1 LKTSILNSKNHK
13 EMGLFNNLFKKKEE
27 NTESTTNQSNNTIHF
42 TSENDF
48 LEKFGALALEKQRN
62 LFEITGGLSW
72 NVDMNKEEITFG
84 DDLTF
89 PMQVLG
95 SFSHSSETWLWLWE
109 NKAGGYAESVMQ
121 QALSL
126 KKYGEEN
133 NIELL
138 SVGKFDAVPNDLHL
152 IGMVATMMFNLSGY
166 YLGNYGQ
173 GTMVVTIKDD
183 AIDKTESEEF
193 SRILTVFPEL
203 ISTFE
208 IQNHKDAFSNYLSQK
223 GFELTS
229 NGNEVKAEKNGQII
243 TATFNENNL
252 LTNLNGNS

>member
-1 LKTSILNSKNHK
+1 
-13 EMGLFNNLFKKKEE
+13 MGIFDNLFKKKEE
-27 NTESTTNQSNNTIHF
+27 KAVSSINQTINF

-48 LEKFGALALEKQRN
+48 LEKYGALALEKQRN
-62 LFEITGGLSW
+62 LYNVTGGLSW
-72 NVDMNKEEITFG
+72 NVDMDKEEITFG

-109 NKAGGYAESVMQ
+109 NKAGGYAESVMKD
-121 QALSL
+121 ALLL

-133 NIELL
+133 NIDLL
-138 SVGKFDAVPNDLHL
+138 TVGKFDAVQNDLHL
-152 IGMVATMMFNLSGY
+152 IGMIAVTMFNSSGY

-183 AIDKTESEEF
+183 SIDNTESEEF

-208 IQNHKDAFSNYLSQK
+208 IQNHKNAFTNYLSQK
-223 GFELTS
+223 GYELTL
-229 NGNEVKAEKNGQII
+229 NENEIKAEKNGQII
-243 TATFNENNL
+243 TAVFNDDNL
-252 LTNLNGNS
+252 LINLNGNS

>member
-1 LKTSILNSKNHK
+1 
-13 EMGLFNNLFKKKEE
+13 MGLFNNLFKKKEE
-27 NTESTTNQSNNTIHF
+27 KTASTTTQNNQTISF

-48 LEKFGALALEKQRN
+48 LEKFGAIALEKQRN

-95 SFSHSSETWLWLWE
+95 SFSHSSETWLWIWD
-109 NKAGGYAESVMQ
+109 NKAGGYAESVMK
-121 QALSL
+121 QALLL

-133 NIELL
+133 NIDLL
-138 SVGKFDAVPNDLHL
+138 TVGKFDATQNDLHL
-152 IGMVATMMFNLSGY
+152 IGMIAVEMFNASGY

-173 GTMVVTIKDD
+173 GTMVVTIKSD
-183 AIDKTESEEF
+183 AVDNVESEELA
-193 SRILTVFPEL
+193 RILTVFPEL

-208 IQNHKDAFSNYLSQK
+208 IQNHKNAFTNYLSQK
-223 GFELTS
+223 GYELTS
-229 NGNEVKAEKNGQII
+229 NGNEIKAEKNGNVIN
-243 TATFNENNL
+243 AVFNDDNL
-252 LTNLNGNS
+252 LIKLNGNS

>member
-1 LKTSILNSKNHK
+1 
-13 EMGLFNNLFKKKEE
+13 MGIFDNIFKKKEE
-27 NTESTTNQSNNTIHF
+27 KAASTNTQNNPIISF
-42 TSENDF
+42 DSENDF

-62 LFEITGGLSW
+62 LYTVTGGLSW

-138 SVGKFDAVPNDLHL
+138 SVGKFDAVPNDLHF
-152 IGMVATMMFNLSGY
+152 IGMVATTMFNLSGY

-183 AIDKTESEEF
+183 SIDNAESEEL

-203 ISTFE
+203 ISTFD
-208 IQNHKDAFSNYLSQK
+208 IVNHKNAFTNYLSQK
-223 GFELTS
+223 GYKLTV
-229 NGNEVKAEKNGQII
+229 NGNEVKAEKSDNVIN
-243 TATFNENNL
+243 AAFNQHNL
-252 LTNLNGNS
+252 LTSLNGNS

>member
-1 LKTSILNSKNHK
+1 
-13 EMGLFNNLFKKKEE
+13 MGIFDNLFKKKEE
-27 NTESTTNQSNNTIHF
+27 KTASKTTQNNQTISF

-62 LFEITGGLSW
+62 LYTVTGGLSW
-72 NVDMNKEEITFG
+72 NVNMDAEEITFG

-152 IGMVATMMFNLSGY
+152 IGMVATVMFNLSGY

-173 GTMVVTIKDD
+173 GTMVVTIKDES
-183 AIDKTESEEF
+183 IDNTESEEF

-208 IQNHKDAFSNYLSQK
+208 IQNHKNAFSNYLSQK

-229 NGNEVKAEKNGQII
+229 DGNEVKAQKNDKVIN
-243 TATFNENNL
+243 ATFNENNL
-252 LTNLNGNS
+252 LINLNGNS

>member
-1 LKTSILNSKNHK
+1 
-13 EMGLFNNLFKKKEE
+13 MGIFNNLFKKKEKE
-27 NTESTTNQSNNTIHF
+27 TASTNTQTNQTISF

-62 LFEITGGLSW
+62 LYEVTGGLSW
-72 NVDMNKEEITFG
+72 NVNMDNEEITFG
-84 DDLTF
+84 DHLTF

-95 SFSHSSETWLWLWE
+95 SFSHSSETWLWLWD
-109 NKAGGYAESVMQ
+109 NKAGGYAESVMK

-138 SVGKFDAVPNDLHL
+138 SIGKFDAVQNDLHL
-152 IGMVATMMFNLSGY
+152 IGMVATTMFNLSGY

-183 AIDKTESEEF
+183 SIDNIESEEF
-193 SRILTVFPEL
+193 SRIITVFPEL

-208 IQNHKDAFSNYLSQK
+208 IQNHKNAFSNYLSQK
-223 GFELTS
+223 GYELTV
-229 NGNEVKAEKNGQII
+229 NGNEVKAQKNDKVI
-243 TATFNENNL
+243 TATFNEKNL
-252 LTNLNGNS
+252 LINLNGNS

>member
-1 LKTSILNSKNHK
+1 
-13 EMGLFNNLFKKKEE
+13 MGIFDNLFKKKEE
-27 NTESTTNQSNNTIHF
+27 KTASSSTQNNQTISF
-42 TSENDF
+42 TSENNF

-62 LFEITGGLSW
+62 LYNVTGGLSW
-72 NVDMNKEEITFG
+72 NVNMDAEEITFG

-95 SFSHSSETWLWLWE
+95 SFSHSSETWLWLWD

-133 NIELL
+133 NIDLL

-152 IGMVATMMFNLSGY
+152 IGMIATTMFNLSGY

-173 GTMVVTIKDD
+173 GTMVVTLKDD
-183 AIDKTESEEF
+183 SIDNTESEEF

-208 IQNHKDAFSNYLSQK
+208 IQNHKNAFTNYLSKK
-223 GFELTS
+223 GFELS
-229 NGNEVKAEKNGQII
+229 LNGNEIKAEKNGNVIN
-243 TATFNENNL
+243 AVFNDNNL
-252 LTNLNGNS
+252 LTSLNGNS

>member
-1 LKTSILNSKNHK
+1 
-13 EMGLFNNLFKKKEE
+13 MGLFNNLFKKKEE
-27 NTESTTNQSNNTIHF
+27 TTASTINQQNNTKHF

-62 LFEITGGLSW
+62 LYTVTGGLSW

-95 SFSHSSETWLWLWE
+95 SFSHSSETWLWIWD
-109 NKAGGYAESVMQ
+109 NKAGGYAESVMK
-121 QALSL
+121 QALLL
-126 KKYGEEN
+126 KQYGEEN
-133 NIELL
+133 NIDIL
-138 SVGKFDAVPNDLHL
+138 SVGQFDAVENDLHI
-152 IGMVATMMFNLSGY
+152 IGMMAVEMFNASGY

-173 GTMVVTIKDD
+173 GTMVVTLKSDIVDQS
-183 AIDKTESEEF
+183 ESEEL

-208 IQNHKDAFSNYLSQK
+208 IRNHKNAFTNYLSQK
-223 GFELTS
+223 GYKLTS
-229 NGNEVKAEKNGQII
+229 NGNEVKAEKNTAII
-243 TATFNENNL
+243 NAVFNENNL
-252 LTNLNGNS
+252 LTKLNGNS

>member
-1 LKTSILNSKNHK
+1 
-13 EMGLFNNLFKKKEE
+13 MGLFDNLFKKKEE
-27 NTESTTNQSNNTIHF
+27 KTESTTNQQNAAKHF

-48 LEKFGALALEKQRN
+48 LEKYGALALEKQRN
-62 LFEITGGLSW
+62 LYAVTGGLSW
-72 NVDMNKEEITFG
+72 NVNMDAEEITFG

-95 SFSHSSETWLWLWE
+95 SFSHSSQTWLWLWD

-133 NIELL
+133 NIDLL

-152 IGMVATMMFNLSGY
+152 IGMVATTMFNLSGY

-173 GTMVVTIKDD
+173 GTMVVTLKDES
-183 AIDKTESEEF
+183 IDNTESEEF

-208 IQNHKDAFSNYLSQK
+208 IQNHKNAFTNYLSQK
-223 GFELTS
+223 GFELSS
-229 NGNEVKAEKNGQII
+229 NGNEIKAEKDGNVIN
-243 TATFNENNL
+243 AVFNDANL
-252 LTNLNGNS
+252 LTSLNGNS

>member
-1 LKTSILNSKNHK
+1 
-13 EMGLFNNLFKKKEE
+13 MGIFDNLFKKKEE
-27 NTESTTNQSNNTIHF
+27 KAVSSINQTINF

-48 LEKFGALALEKQRN
+48 LEKYGALALEKQRN
-62 LFEITGGLSW
+62 LYNVTGGLSW
-72 NVDMNKEEITFG
+72 NVDMDKEEITFG

-109 NKAGGYAESVMQ
+109 NKAGGYAESVMKD
-121 QALSL
+121 ALLL

-133 NIELL
+133 NIDLL
-138 SVGKFDAVPNDLHL
+138 TVGKFDAVQNDLHL
-152 IGMVATMMFNLSGY
+152 IGMIAVTMFNSSGY

-183 AIDKTESEEF
+183 SIDNTESEEF

-208 IQNHKDAFSNYLSQK
+208 IQNHKNAFTNYLSQK
-223 GFELTS
+223 GYELTS
-229 NGNEVKAEKNGQII
+229 NKNEIKAEKNGQII
-243 TATFNENNL
+243 TAVFNDDNL
-252 LTNLNGNS
+252 LINLNGNS

>member
-1 LKTSILNSKNHK
+1 
-13 EMGLFNNLFKKKEE
+13 MGLFNNLFKKKEE
-27 NTESTTNQSNNTIHF
+27 NTESNTNQLNVAKHF

-48 LEKFGALALEKQRN
+48 LEKYGALALEKQRN
-62 LFEITGGLSW
+62 LYSVTGELSW

-121 QALSL
+121 QALLL
-126 KKYGEEN
+126 KQYGEEN

-138 SVGKFDAVPNDLHL
+138 SVGKFDAVQNDLHL
-152 IGMVATMMFNLSGY
+152 IGMIATEMFNLSGY

-183 AIDKTESEEF
+183 AIDNSESEEL

-208 IQNHKDAFSNYLSQK
+208 IQNHKNAFTNYLSQK
-223 GFELTS
+223 GFELTP
-229 NGNEVKAEKNGQII
+229 NGNEVKAEKDGNII
-243 TATFNENNL
+243 NAVFNENNL
-252 LTNLNGNS
+252 LTALNGNS

>member
-1 LKTSILNSKNHK
+1 
-13 EMGLFNNLFKKKEE
+13 MGIFNNLFKKKEE
-27 NTESTTNQSNNTIHF
+27 KTESQNNIHF

-62 LFEITGGLSW
+62 LYEVTGGLSW
-72 NVDMNKEEITFG
+72 NVDMGKEEIIFG
-84 DDLTF
+84 DQLTF
-89 PMQVLG
+89 PIQVLG

-126 KKYGEEN
+126 KKYGKEN

-152 IGMVATMMFNLSGY
+152 IGMVATTMFNASGY

-173 GTMVVTIKDD
+173 GTMVVTIKSEK
-183 AIDKTESEEF
+183 IDNIESEEF

-208 IQNHKDAFSNYLSQK
+208 IQNHKNAFTNYLSQK
-223 GFELTS
+223 GFELTV
-229 NGNEVKAEKNGQII
+229 NGNEIKAQKNGKII
-243 TATFNENNL
+243 NAVFNENDL
-252 LTNLNGNS
+252 LINLNGNS

>member
-1 LKTSILNSKNHK
+1 
-13 EMGLFNNLFKKKEE
+13 MGIFNNLFKKKEE
-27 NTESTTNQSNNTIHF
+27 TASTSIQNNHTISF

-48 LEKFGALALEKQRN
+48 LEKYGALALEKQRN
-62 LFEITGGLSW
+62 LYNVTGGLSW
-72 NVDMNKEEITFG
+72 NVNMDAEEITFG

-95 SFSHSSETWLWLWE
+95 SFSHSSETWLWLWD

-126 KKYGEEN
+126 KQYGEEN
-133 NIELL
+133 NIDLL

-152 IGMVATMMFNLSGY
+152 IGMIATTMFNLSGY

-173 GTMVVTIKDD
+173 GTMVVTLKDD
-183 AIDKTESEEF
+183 AIDNTESEEL

-203 ISTFE
+203 ISTFD
-208 IQNHKDAFSNYLSQK
+208 IVNHKDAFINYLSQK
-223 GFELTS
+223 GYELAV
-229 NGNEVKAEKNGQII
+229 NGNEVKAEKNYNVIN
-243 TATFNENNL
+243 AVFNQHNL
-252 LTNLNGNS
+252 LTSLNGNS

>member
-1 LKTSILNSKNHK
+1 
-13 EMGLFNNLFKKKEE
+13 MGLFNNLFKKKEE
-27 NTESTTNQSNNTIHF
+27 NTESNTNRLTVAKHF

-48 LEKFGALALEKQRN
+48 LEKYGALALEKQRN
-62 LFEITGGLSW
+62 LYSVTGELSW

-95 SFSHSSETWLWLWE
+95 SFSHSSETWLWLWD

-121 QALSL
+121 QALLL
-126 KKYGEEN
+126 KQYGEEN

-138 SVGKFDAVPNDLHL
+138 SVGKFDAVQNDLHL
-152 IGMVATMMFNLSGY
+152 IGMIATEMFNLSGY

-183 AIDKTESEEF
+183 AIDSSESEEL

-208 IQNHKDAFSNYLSQK
+208 IQNHKNAFTNYLSQK
-223 GFELTS
+223 GYELTS
-229 NGNEVKAEKNGQII
+229 NGNEVKTEKNKKVIM
-243 TATFNENNL
+243 AVFNENNL
-252 LTNLNGNS
+252 LTALNGNS